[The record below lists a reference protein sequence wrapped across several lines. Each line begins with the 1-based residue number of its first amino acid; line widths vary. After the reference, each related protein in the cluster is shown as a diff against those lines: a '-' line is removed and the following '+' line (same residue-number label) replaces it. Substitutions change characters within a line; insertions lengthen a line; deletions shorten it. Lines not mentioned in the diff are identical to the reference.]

1 PPPLP
6 TLSLPAAPHTRG
18 DTPAATHPDQELT
31 INTPT
36 LPGHV
41 LSGLAAGTSALAH
54 APWWIV
60 LPLLLPTTA
69 AAITTLVT
77 TCTTARTEA
86 MRRRHEDAF
95 LGKAAEAADYTAGLD
110 HIARIRQSAAPPT
123 DPAAQTQQPAEPPT
137 PPP

>member
-1 PPPLP
+1 MN
-6 TLSLPAAPHTRG
+6 A
-18 DTPAATHPDQELT
+18 
-31 INTPT
+31 PT
-36 LPGHV
+36 LPSL
-41 LSGLAAGTSALAH
+41 LSGLAVGASTLTH

-60 LPLLLPTTA
+60 APLLLPTTA
-69 AAITTLVT
+69 TAITTLVT

-95 LGKAAEAADYTAGLD
+95 LDKAVQAEDCTTGLD
-110 HIARIRQSAAPPT
+110 HIARIRQATAPPPP

>member
-1 PPPLP
+1 M
-6 TLSLPAAPHTRG
+6 
-18 DTPAATHPDQELT
+18 
-31 INTPT
+31 NTPT
-36 LPGHV
+36 LPGHA

-69 AAITTLVT
+69 TAITTLVT

-95 LGKAAEAADYTAGLD
+95 LDKAVQAADYTAGLD
-110 HIARIRQSAAPPT
+110 HIARVRQAAAPPPP

-137 PPP
+137 LPP

>member
-1 PPPLP
+1 MN
-6 TLSLPAAPHTRG
+6 
-18 DTPAATHPDQELT
+18 TPA
-31 INTPT
+31 

-41 LSGLAAGTSALAH
+41 LSGLTAATSALAH

-60 LPLLLPTTA
+60 APLLLPTTA
-69 AAITTLVT
+69 TAITTLIT

-86 MRRRHEDAF
+86 MRRRHEDA
-95 LGKAAEAADYTAGLD
+95 LLDKAVQAADYTAGLD
-110 HIARIRQSAAPPT
+110 HITRIKQAAAPPPPP